1 MGLLLIVIGLLVWLL
16 AAMPLLGLILIIIGI
31 VLLFAPGPFYGYS
44 YWHGRRA
51 PP

>member
-1 MGLLLIVIGLLVWLL
+1 MGLLLIVLGIVLWLFVSSVVGIVVIVIGV
-16 AAMPLLGLILIIIGI
+16 

-44 YWHGRRA
+44 YWHGRRS